1 VTAGDPTD
9 TEGQQEPALESKGD
23 SKRRR
28 RGLFRRF
35 TDAPWWAHV
44 LAALGAV
51 FALLVA
57 GVAALALVF
66 VDITLERGAL
76 PPGIPPQTEVTGD
89 EAREL
94 AERFAPMLRYD
105 SRELFVPIPRAAY
118 LSRTEL
124 KRERGTVVPE
134 VLEKLVSESNL
145 PIDPGDCLKDCLLFL
160 DVRGAEPD
168 PPERVEKRY
177 DAIEEELLESGA
189 RPTVYYHVT
198 HYDDTDEYAV
208 QYWFLYFF
216 NYRLNEHES
225 DWEQITV
232 RLDENREPTAV
243 FYSAHEGGNTGAFA
257 KVAESG
263 HPVAY
268 PALGS
273 HANYFR
279 SGPHEVKLVCRRVL
293 ANISPCLRGGK
304 LLNDVNNGDGEE
316 LSLGDGGYELARL
329 EGPLFIGSYGSGNY
343 VVLTRQ
349 KSVLGDPRARTAWL
363 DPLRRLR

>member
-1 VTAGDPTD
+1 MTDGDPT
-9 TEGQQEPALESKGD
+9 EGESQHEQALESKGEL
-23 SKRRR
+23 KRR

-35 TDAPWWAHV
+35 TDAPWWVHV

-51 FALLVA
+51 VLLLVA
-57 GVAALALVF
+57 GVTALALVF
-66 VDITLERGAL
+66 VDITLERGPLA
-76 PPGIPPQTEVTGD
+76 PDIPPQTEVAEED
-89 EAREL
+89 AREL
-94 AERFAPMLRYD
+94 AERFAPVLRYD
-105 SRELFVPIPRAAY
+105 SRELFVPLPRAAY

-124 KRERGTVVPE
+124 KRQTGSVVPQVLAKAVSEGSLPE
-134 VLEKLVSESNL
+134 VL
-145 PIDPGDCLKDCLLFL
+145 GDCPKGCLLFL

-168 PPERVEKRY
+168 PPKRVERLY
-177 DAIEEELLESGA
+177 DAIENELLESGA
-189 RPTVYYHVT
+189 RPTVYYHAT

-243 FYSAHEGGNTGAFA
+243 FYSAHEGGKTGAFA
-257 KVAESG
+257 KVAEDG

-279 SGPHEVKLVCRRVL
+279 SGPHDVELLCKRVL
-293 ANISPCLRGGK
+293 GSISPCLRGGK
-304 LLNDVNNGDGEE
+304 LLNDVNDGGGQQ
-316 LSLGDGGYELARL
+316 LSLDDGGYELAKL
-329 EGPLFIGSYGSGNY
+329 EGPLYIGSYGSGNY
-343 VVLTRQ
+343 VILTRQ
-349 KSVLGDPRARTAWL
+349 KSVLGDPRARMAWL